1 MMSAFRTVL
10 QSTRAPFLLLTP
22 VCVMLG
28 ATTVHATGSSI
39 DVSLLALVLVGALLA
54 HISVNTL
61 NEYADFRSGLDLQT
75 RRTPFS
81 GGSGALP
88 ANPRAINKV
97 FATSLVALVACLLIG
112 VYLAWL
118 LGPGIVP
125 LGVLGA
131 VLIVTYTEWINRSP
145 LLCLL
150 APGLGFGL
158 LMVAGTQLV
167 LAGHYSPLPWIA
179 GLLPFFLV
187 NNLLLLNQY
196 PDIEADRAAGRN
208 HFPIAHGIR
217 NSNIVYGLFVLAAAG
232 VVIAGV
238 AGRYMPSTALAALL
252 PLPLA
257 LFSLR
262 GAVVHGADIG
272 QHPRYLGANVAA
284 TLLSPLLL
292 GIAFISS

>member
-1 MMSAFRTVL
+1 
-10 QSTRAPFLLLTP
+10 
-22 VCVMLG
+22 ML
-28 ATTVHATGSSI
+28 
-39 DVSLLALVLVGALLA
+39 
-54 HISVNTL
+54 
-61 NEYADFRSGLDLQT
+61 FRSTGLV
-75 RRTPFS
+75 S
-81 GGSGALP
+81 
-88 ANPRAINKV
+88 
-97 FATSLVALVACLLIG
+97 LVACLLIG

-118 LGPGIVP
+118 LGPDIVP

-167 LAGHYSPLPWIA
+167 LAGHFSPLPWIA

-217 NSNIVYGLFVLAAAG
+217 TSNIVYGLFVLAAAG
-232 VVIAGV
+232 SVIAGV
-238 AGRYMPSTALAALL
+238 AGGYLPANALAALL
-252 PLPLA
+252 PLPLT

-262 GAVVHGADIG
+262 GAVIHGADIG
-272 QHPRYLGANVAA
+272 EHPRYLGTNVAA

-292 GIAFISS
+292 GIALIFTR